1 MRGKIAGECLQTD
14 RKMSGDSAHRALH
27 CGFHDVNGSTGLNR
41 QDLLSIQ
48 IFFLQLVKEI
58 MENLC
63 HVTHRVG
70 VS

>member
-1 MRGKIAGECLQTD
+1 MRGKIAGEPLQTD
-14 RKMSGDSAHRALH
+14 RKMSGDSAHRALP
-27 CGFHDVNGSTGLNR
+27 CGFHDVNRPTGLNQ

-63 HVTHRVG
+63 HVTHRGG